1 MNILLI
7 IMLLRLIEVMTKVGE
22 IYRQVHA
29 KLVDHPTNF
38 SWVIKN
44 QLAGSGLPSS
54 YKHLQWLVKNGI
66 RTVITIREI
75 PLSNIWV
82 KQINS
87 RNNDVDFFFLKTPDY
102 GAPSSNELFEIV
114 EYVDNQLGKNKPVL
128 VHCAAGKGRT
138 GTLLAA
144 YVIKKNGLNPKD
156 AIEKIRL
163 LRPGSIQSESQKK
176 AIELFYNTI
185 NKK

>member
-1 MNILLI
+1 
-7 IMLLRLIEVMTKVGE
+7 MTKVGE

-29 KLVDHPTNF
+29 KLVNHPTNF

-54 YKHLQWLVKNGI
+54 YKHLEWLVKSGI
-66 RTVITIREI
+66 RTVVTIREI
-75 PLSNIWV
+75 PLSNIWL

-87 RNNDVDFFFLKTPDY
+87 QNYDVDMFFLKTRDY
-102 GAPSSNELFEIV
+102 GAPSLNELFKVV
-114 EYVDNQLGKNKPVL
+114 EYMDNQIIKNRPVL

-144 YVIKKNGLNPKD
+144 YLIKKNGLNPKE

-176 AIELFYNTI
+176 AIELFYNSVDKI
-185 NKK
+185 